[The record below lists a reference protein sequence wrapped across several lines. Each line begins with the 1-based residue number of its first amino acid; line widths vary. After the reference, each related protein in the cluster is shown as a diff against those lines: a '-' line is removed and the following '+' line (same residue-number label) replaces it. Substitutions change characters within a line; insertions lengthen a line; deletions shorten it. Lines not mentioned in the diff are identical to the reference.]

1 MVTSAAETTAIRCD
15 LLRTRKAMRLLI
27 LGATGKTGSEL
38 VAQGLQRGFEI
49 TALVRSPRKI
59 ASNNDQ
65 LKIVTGSPL
74 DEGFLTRV
82 LTGTDAVLSALGH
95 TDLKPSD
102 LVTAAARA
110 LVTTMKSTEVHRL
123 LILSSTLVAP
133 GGSLLTTIPRLLTRH
148 ALQDSAEM
156 EKVVAP
162 TDLAWTIVRLV
173 RLTNKTETT
182 PYRIFEN
189 EPPSVSASISRKTVA
204 ACMLNLVSD
213 SSYFQKIIGIRAG
226 Q

>member
-1 MVTSAAETTAIRCD
+1 MVRSAEETIVIHCGV
-15 LLRTRKAMRLLI
+15 LRTANTMRLLI
-27 LGATGKTGSEL
+27 LGATGKTGGEL
-38 VAQGLQRGFEI
+38 VTQGLKRGFEI
-49 TALVRSPRKI
+49 TVLVRTPQKVACKDNR
-59 ASNNDQ
+59 
-65 LKIVTGSPL
+65 LKVVAGSPL
-74 DEGFLTRV
+74 DEDNLNRV
-82 LTGTDAVLSALGH
+82 LVGTDAVLSTLGH

-102 LVTAAARA
+102 IVTVGARA
-110 LVTTMKSTEVHRL
+110 LITAMGSVGVKRL
-123 LILSSTLVAP
+123 LILSSTLVSP
-133 GGSLLTTIPRLLTRH
+133 GGSLLTTIPRILTRH
-148 ALQDSAEM
+148 ALHDSAEM

-173 RLTNKTETT
+173 RLTNKIET

-213 SSYFQKIIGIRAG
+213 PAYFQKIIGIRAA